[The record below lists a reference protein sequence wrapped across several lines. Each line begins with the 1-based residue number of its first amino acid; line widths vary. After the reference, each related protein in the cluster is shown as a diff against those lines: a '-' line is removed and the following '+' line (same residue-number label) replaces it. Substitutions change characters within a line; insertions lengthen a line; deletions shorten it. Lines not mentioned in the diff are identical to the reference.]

1 MPLKFLPSHW
11 IKPFAQSTV
20 IESCVSLGSSFPLKA
35 RGQRET
41 VYWSVRF
48 LDTVL
53 SVSENVFFLWFD
65 CIFGIILHFSLF
77 HMSWLEYITIHQNI
91 GRYQI
96 MAKVSSEAQH
106 IQAPVKLTARF
117 TLRWRANQ
125 RQVIMYSDTSW
136 GGYRNFGT
144 GVPDTDRRGR
154 FLCRSRGHALPEN
167 S

>member
-1 MPLKFLPSHW
+1 MPLKSLPSHW
-11 IKPFAQSTV
+11 IRPFSQSTV

-41 VYWSVRF
+41 VYLSFRF
-48 LDTVL
+48 LETVL
-53 SVSENVFFLWFD
+53 NVWENVCFLWFD
-65 CIFGIILHFSLF
+65 CTFGIIWHFLCVIC
-77 HMSWLEYITIHQNI
+77 HDWNILPYIRIKEDTKLWQRCQVKHNI
-91 GRYQI
+91 FT
-96 MAKVSSEAQH
+96 A
-106 IQAPVKLTARF
+106 VKLTARF

-125 RQVIMYSDTSW
+125 RQVMMYSDTSW

-154 FLCRSRGHALPEN
+154 FLCRGRGHALPEN